1 MKILFISPTN
11 DGYHLA
17 CHLADEGNTVY
28 FWLKESQGTYK
39 NIGKG
44 RDNPKVINSFYQYI
58 DWCDFVIFDMT
69 GMGAVADQIRKRKPV
84 IGGAGICD
92 KIELDRELGQK
103 IMEESGNE
111 ENYVDIS
118 RHESFNSIKDGI
130 AFLKKEKNPFVFKAL
145 DNDDSVW
152 TFVAEGTN
160 DGLIEYME
168 NIKKKNLKFLLQEC
182 VEGIELSTEGI
193 FNGQHFLP
201 NFSHTIEKKR
211 FMNCNRGQ
219 NTGCQG
225 SIVWCCEE
233 DEIVRNALYPIEK
246 TLSEHDYH
254 GMVDVN
260 LIVTDDKLWFLEFTP
275 RFGYCAIENLWHLI
289 DGDKTEFFYKLA
301 TGQLRYQDFLE
312 DYSMAVVM
320 SFPPYPSYDYKKGV
334 EALEGM
340 KVLDLKKVN
349 PENIWLHDCMFN
361 EKKEPVLAGANGYIG
376 CVVETAKTIEEA
388 DKKVYKTINNI
399 CLMKEVQFRTDI
411 SEGVEDNIKKLRGWI

>member
-28 FWLKESQGTYK
+28 FWLKERQGGYA

-44 RDNPKVINSFYQYI
+44 RDNPKVISNFYQYI

-69 GMGAVADQIRKRKPV
+69 GMGKIADEIRKKKPV
-84 IGGAGICD
+84 VGASAICD

-103 IMEESGNE
+103 IMEDSGNE
-111 ENYVDIS
+111 DNYVDIS
-118 RHESFNSIKDGI
+118 KHQLFTSIKEGI
-130 AFLKKEKNPFVFKAL
+130 NFLKKEKDTYVFKAL

-160 DGLIEYME
+160 DGLIEYMG
-168 NIKKKNLKFLLQEC
+168 NLKKKNIKFILQQC

-211 FMNCNRGQ
+211 FMNGNRGQ

-246 TLSEHDYH
+246 ILSQHNYH

-260 LIVTDDKLWFLEFTP
+260 LIVTDDKFWFLEFTP

-301 TGQLRYQDFLE
+301 TGQLRYQDFKE

-320 SFPPYPSYDYKKGV
+320 SFPPYPDYDNEKKCK
-334 EALEGM
+334 ELKGM
-340 KVLDLKKVN
+340 KVLDLSKSDI
-349 PENIWLHDCMFN
+349 ENVWLHDVMWD
-361 EKKEPVLAGANGYIG
+361 EKKQPVLAGANGYIG
-376 CVVETAKTIEEA
+376 CVVETGKTIEEA
-388 DKKVYKTINNI
+388 DKKVYNTLKDIA
-399 CLMKEVQFRTDI
+399 LMKEVQWRTDI
-411 SEGVEDNIKKLRGWI
+411 SEGIEDSIKKLKGWI